1 MLERPSVCPACISK
15 YPDIH
20 GMIYGVGQYIG
31 RQCENNWHRGQ
42 NYNPNEL
49 VLTADDRKFLSKQN
63 IKI

>member
-1 MLERPSVCPACISK
+1 MDYPDICPKCLSK

-31 RQCENNWHRGQ
+31 RQCEDDWHRGQ

-49 VLTADDRKFLSKQN
+49 VLTADDRTFLTGN
-63 IKI
+63 RIRI